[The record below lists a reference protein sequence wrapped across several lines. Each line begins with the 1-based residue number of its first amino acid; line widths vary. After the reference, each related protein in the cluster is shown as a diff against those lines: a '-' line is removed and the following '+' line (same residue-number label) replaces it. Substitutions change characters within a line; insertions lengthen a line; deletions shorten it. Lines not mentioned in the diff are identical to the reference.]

1 MGGMIVLQILA
12 FAVFSFG
19 IFKTEHQGAEQDR
32 YFKLTDQ
39 LSRVDALS
47 FKYTAVD
54 ASLRTYNASPSIDTL
69 EQLVAQLDTTQTEVE
84 ILQQTLGS
92 ASNIT
97 GKLAELNTTLN
108 AFDTDVVALKQAQTK
123 FREAN
128 TSLRDIGDEQI
139 KQTKAVI
146 EAAYAIGDSFS
157 AYRGNLALIDAMTA
171 QTFVRDF
178 LATGNP
184 ELLEDARALLATSA
198 DNVSQIIQRT
208 QNKPYQVFAIE
219 VEKLLSGYV
228 TVIDQLT
235 ASRTERRSLYAT
247 IDSHN
252 ITARSILAQLVQQT
266 AKADTTNRAELA
278 AEKDSSVLTFAI
290 ASGAVLLFGLISSA
304 AFVANLRRDISSS
317 ISEMMAVADGDFEL
331 EVSGLDRKNELGQI
345 ARALDVLRKEGA
357 RAKELTRQ
365 NAKEANKRI
374 ELEQA
379 NAQQREAQLKKE
391 REQQEKE
398 AKRIAVENAEMVR
411 LRADIANV
419 VDAASDGD
427 FTKRIVSKFE
437 DRDLQNV
444 AASINA
450 LVAQVE
456 DGLQTTGLVMERLA
470 SGDVGARMEG
480 TFHGAFARL
489 QETVN
494 ETVQSL
500 AQLVST
506 IQTDCSQL
514 DHQSADMTLSS
525 NDMAKRAEQQASAL
539 EETTAAMLQ
548 IKDRV
553 DQSTKTLG
561 DISRFAD
568 TTSMEAENASNV
580 VSKAVDAMKDIETA
594 SGEISKIVG
603 VIDEIAFQTNL
614 LALNASVEAARAGE
628 AGKGFSVVATE
639 VRALAQ
645 RSANASSD
653 IRTLIETNVSD
664 VTKGAALV
672 GNTGDALTNILAQ
685 VQKMSANLGDLR
697 EGSEVQ
703 VDGLTEIST
712 ALEAL
717 DKLTQHNANIALTGR
732 ETAQNLKSQV
742 ANIQGAISV
751 FQHSDASANG
761 GGTSAYAEVGAA

>member
-1 MGGMIVLQILA
+1 M
-12 FAVFSFG
+12 
-19 IFKTEHQGAEQDR
+19 
-32 YFKLTDQ
+32 
-39 LSRVDALS
+39 
-47 FKYTAVD
+47 
-54 ASLRTYNASPSIDTL
+54 
-69 EQLVAQLDTTQTEVE
+69 
-84 ILQQTLGS
+84 
-92 ASNIT
+92 
-97 GKLAELNTTLN
+97 
-108 AFDTDVVALKQAQTK
+108 
-123 FREAN
+123 
-128 TSLRDIGDEQI
+128 
-139 KQTKAVI
+139 
-146 EAAYAIGDSFS
+146 
-157 AYRGNLALIDAMTA
+157 
-171 QTFVRDF
+171 
-178 LATGNP
+178 
-184 ELLEDARALLATSA
+184 
-198 DNVSQIIQRT
+198 
-208 QNKPYQVFAIE
+208 
-219 VEKLLSGYV
+219 
-228 TVIDQLT
+228 
-235 ASRTERRSLYAT
+235 
-247 IDSHN
+247 
-252 ITARSILAQLVQQT
+252 
-266 AKADTTNRAELA
+266 
-278 AEKDSSVLTFAI
+278 
-290 ASGAVLLFGLISSA
+290 
-304 AFVANLRRDISSS
+304 
-317 ISEMMAVADGDFEL
+317 
-331 EVSGLDRKNELGQI
+331 
-345 ARALDVLRKEGA
+345 
-357 RAKELTRQ
+357 
-365 NAKEANKRI
+365 
-374 ELEQA
+374 
-379 NAQQREAQLKKE
+379 
-391 REQQEKE
+391 
-398 AKRIAVENAEMVR
+398 
-411 LRADIANV
+411 
-419 VDAASDGD
+419 
-427 FTKRIVSKFE
+427 
-437 DRDLQNV
+437 QNV

-751 FQHSDASANG
+751 FQHSDTSANG
-761 GGTSAYAEVGAA
+761 GGTSAYADVGAA